1 MPFDK
6 ESAKKYGAMG
16 GKAPKAKTH
25 QWENLVGWLTGDG
38 GVAFKNKIASLSV
51 GAELTKP
58 EKEFLEHY
66 KDLLEY
72 HQPKLSRAEVT
83 GKDGKDLPQP
93 ILYNALPSNDSNKE
107 SKRNETKD

>member
-1 MPFDK
+1 MPFEK
-6 ESAKKYGAMG
+6 GNKYASVQK
-16 GKAPKAKTH
+16 GKPKAKTQ
-25 QWENLVGWLTGDG
+25 QWNNLVGWLTGDG
-38 GVAFKNKIASLSV
+38 GVAFKEKIASLSM

-93 ILYNALPSNDSNKE
+93 ILYNALPSNNSNKE
-107 SKRNETKD
+107 SKRDETKD

>member
-1 MPFDK
+1 MPFQK
-6 ESAKKYGAMG
+6 GNQEGKKNLGTKYS
-16 GKAPKAKTH
+16 KTH

-38 GVAFKNKIASLSV
+38 GVAFREKIANLAV

-93 ILYNALPSNDSNKE
+93 ILFNAIPSNDSDKK
-107 SKRNETKD
+107 SVGDDKKG